1 VELMPADRLPQV
13 ASRILA
19 AQPEPPRRVSMVDIW
34 TINWPLLVYIVVPG
48 VIVNVVLSF
57 VPRLPLAI
65 RILAILLPLT
75 SLGIWFALVIL
86 PQVVA
91 LQRGAPDVGTV
102 VEVMLQP
109 RGGYRGRVRLERV
122 QGSEPSTF
130 YYLTTHTV
138 AVGDR
143 LRVLVDPSN
152 GKVLTTLGHAG

>member
-1 VELMPADRLPQV
+1 
-13 ASRILA
+13 
-19 AQPEPPRRVSMVDIW
+19 
-34 TINWPLLVYIVVPG
+34 
-48 VIVNVVLSF
+48 VNVVLSF

-65 RILAILLPLT
+65 RVLAILLPLS
-75 SLGIWFALVIL
+75 SLGIWFVLVIV

-91 LQRGAPDVGTV
+91 LRRGTPDVGTV

-130 YYLTTHTV
+130 YCLTTQTV

-143 LRVLVDPSN
+143 LQVLADPSN
-152 GKVLTTLGHAG
+152 GKVLTTLGHAD